1 VNTDDMIKTLEGS
14 GDYRILRRLNPRD
27 EFEAVSPGQELKTGV
42 LVDLETTG
50 LDTTLDEV
58 IELGLVKF
66 AYLPD
71 DRVAHVVDTFG
82 AFNEPTRPIPPEVT
96 ELTGITAAMV
106 AGHCIDSTAVAAF
119 ISDAV
124 IVIAHNAA
132 FDRPIAE
139 RYWPEFVDKAWACSA
154 NQIEWRKEGF
164 EGSRL
169 AYLLAKTGM
178 FHDAHRAVDDC
189 RALLEIL
196 ASTLPKTE
204 RCALSTL
211 LSQARR
217 KTVRIWAEYA
227 PFELKN
233 ELKKRRYRWSDG
245 SDGRPRSWYV
255 DVDEADEANE
265 IAFLC
270 KEIYCREVELRTQPV
285 TALTRFSNRN

>member
-1 VNTDDMIKTLEGS
+1 MADIIKSLEES
-14 GDYRILRRLNPRD
+14 GDYRVLRRLKPRD
-27 EFEAVSPGQELKTGV
+27 VFEMVVPGQELKIGI
-42 LVDLETTG
+42 LIDLETTG
-50 LDTTLDEV
+50 LDTAADEV

-66 AYLPD
+66 AYRAD
-71 DRVAHVVDTFG
+71 DRVARVVDTFG
-82 AFNEPTRPIPPEVT
+82 AFNEPTKPIPTEVT

-106 AGHCIDSTAVAAF
+106 AGHHIDPKTVTEF

-139 RYWPEFVDKAWACSA
+139 RYWPEFKDMAWGCSA

-169 AYLLAKTGM
+169 AYLLNRIGY
-178 FHDAHRAVDDC
+178 FHEAHRAVDDC

-196 ASTLPKTE
+196 ASQLPKSQKS
-204 RCALSTL
+204 ALAEL
-211 LSQARR
+211 LHQARR

-227 PFELKN
+227 PFELKD

-245 SDGRPRSWYV
+245 NDGRPKAWFV
-255 DVDEADEANE
+255 DVDEENEGSE
-265 IAFLC
+265 IAYLC
-270 KEIYCREVELRTQPV
+270 KEIYCRKVELRTQSV
-285 TALTRFSNRN
+285 TALTRFSSRS

>member
-1 VNTDDMIKTLEGS
+1 
-14 GDYRILRRLNPRD
+14 
-27 EFEAVSPGQELKTGV
+27 
-42 LVDLETTG
+42 
-50 LDTTLDEV
+50 
-58 IELGLVKF
+58 
-66 AYLPD
+66 
-71 DRVAHVVDTFG
+71 
-82 AFNEPTRPIPPEVT
+82 
-96 ELTGITAAMV
+96 
-106 AGHCIDSTAVAAF
+106 
-119 ISDAV
+119 
-124 IVIAHNAA
+124 
-132 FDRPIAE
+132 
-139 RYWPEFVDKAWACSA
+139 
-154 NQIEWRKEGF
+154 
-164 EGSRL
+164 
-169 AYLLAKTGM
+169 M

-204 RCALSTL
+204 RSALSTL

-270 KEIYCREVELRTQPV
+270 KEIYCREIEFRTQPV